1 MDCTNGNSLHLYH
14 AHRILDWQ
22 WSFGIYNHLAYI
34 AENIYLMFQIDKY
47 KNVARKINSKRFILN
62 EIVWEK
68 KYICKSRS

>member
-1 MDCTNGNSLHLYH
+1 
-14 AHRILDWQ
+14 
-22 WSFGIYNHLAYI
+22 
-34 AENIYLMFQIDKY
+34 MFQIDKY